1 MGEFYTSTQYTRG
14 YILAY
19 LYRTD
24 DRADRARGS
33 SISGTLHVIS
43 QYVKCIVTLLTGSSR
58 DHRRGSFVLISIG
71 RLPSDKRRAP
81 CQIPCG
87 ERIGLSSAAVQRS
100 CRRRSLESF
109 HAHRGPPCCATFA
122 PIAARMSSWLKAAVA
137 SGRRRVGNARTQRKG
152 EVIGRALSTLAAT
165 PGLLNMLSSQSAC
178 TPGAAGLGLHP
189 PTDTAHS
196 PHTPPLAHRTA
207 HGRETPRAKGARS
220 LVRRVPQ
227 KKFLP

>member
-1 MGEFYTSTQYTRG
+1 MRVGEFYTHTGTRNTRG

-122 PIAARMSSWLKAAVA
+122 PIAARLSSWL
-137 SGRRRVGNARTQRKG
+137 R
-152 EVIGRALSTLAAT
+152 
-165 PGLLNMLSSQSAC
+165 
-178 TPGAAGLGLHP
+178 
-189 PTDTAHS
+189 
-196 PHTPPLAHRTA
+196 
-207 HGRETPRAKGARS
+207 
-220 LVRRVPQ
+220 VRRPSWGVQRWHRSRPQ
-227 KKFLP
+227 YPRCCPRPSKHAPKSSRPGG

>member
-1 MGEFYTSTQYTRG
+1 MAGPE
-14 YILAY
+14 
-19 LYRTD
+19 
-24 DRADRARGS
+24 RARSFRFRDPRRILSGS
-33 SISGTLHVIS
+33 RPRSGSRLWVLAESVFKVTVIRS
-43 QYVKCIVTLLTGSSR
+43 HFNRPAS
-58 DHRRGSFVLISIG
+58 
-71 RLPSDKRRAP
+71 KRRAP

-87 ERIGLSSAAVQRS
+87 ELIGLSSAAVQRS
-100 CRRRSLESF
+100 CRRRSLVSF

-122 PIAARMSSWLKAAVA
+122 PIAARLSSWLKAAVA

-189 PTDTAHS
+189 PTDTAHTA
-196 PHTPPLAHRTA
+196 PYTPPLAHRTA
-207 HGRETPRAKGARS
+207 RTRKPRAKGARS

>member
-1 MGEFYTSTQYTRG
+1 MAGPE
-14 YILAY
+14 
-19 LYRTD
+19 
-24 DRADRARGS
+24 RARSFRFRDPRRILSGS
-33 SISGTLHVIS
+33 RPRSGSRLWVLAESVFKVTVIRS
-43 QYVKCIVTLLTGSSR
+43 HFNRPAS
-58 DHRRGSFVLISIG
+58 
-71 RLPSDKRRAP
+71 KRRAP

-87 ERIGLSSAAVQRS
+87 ELIGLSSAAVQRS

-122 PIAARMSSWLKAAVA
+122 PIAARLSSWLKAAVA

-189 PTDTAHS
+189 PTDTAHTART
-196 PHTPPLAHRTA
+196 PHPWPTA
-207 HGRETPRAKGARS
+207 PHGRESRAPKA
-220 LVRRVPQ
+220 RVP
-227 KKFLP
+227 